1 MRWENIEFL
10 VPTLFLLFE
19 LILLLPYTLTCCLM
33 VDPSV
38 SGEEGGIATLM
49 LSFFFLPPDVTL
61 RVESDLPFLKV
72 QLK

>member
-1 MRWENIEFL
+1 MRLENIEFF
-10 VPTLFLLFE
+10 VPTLLLLFE

-33 VDPSV
+33 EDRSV

-72 QLK
+72 QFQ